1 MQNPTMRSIEPPAAG
16 TDHESIGPPTVEA
29 ESTVRTVNGVEL
41 HVMVAGDEADPAVVL
56 LHGFPE
62 FWYGWRAQ
70 IEPLVEA
77 GYRVLVPDQRGY
89 NRSEKPTGVRAYRTA
104 ELSADIADLIAT
116 EGRET
121 AHVVGHDWGGMVAWD
136 LTLRYPETVDRL
148 AVVNAPHP
156 TAYRRQLRSNP
167 EQLRRSWYAV
177 GFQLPWLPEIA
188 CRYDDYRLL
197 ERALRETA
205 APGTFS
211 DDELARYRRAWG
223 RDGALTGM
231 LNWYRAAARYPSH
244 PPTERVDAP
253 TLVVW
258 GEDDTALV
266 SALAID
272 SAEFCRESRLEFL
285 PETSHWVP
293 HEAAESVTTLL
304 CEHLAANEGISSAR

>member
-1 MQNPTMRSIEPPAAG
+1 MRSTEPPVAE
-16 TDHESIGPPTVEA
+16 TDLESVVPPTVTA

-41 HVMVAGDEADPAVVL
+41 HVVAAGDTADPAVVL

-70 IEPLVEA
+70 ITPLVEA

-89 NRSEKPTGVRAYRTA
+89 NRSEKPTGVRAYQTP
-104 ELSADIADLIAT
+104 ELSADIAALIAT

-136 LTLRYPETVDRL
+136 LALRYPETVDRL
-148 AVVNAPHP
+148 AIINAPHP
-156 TAYRRQLRSNP
+156 VAYRRQLRSNP
-167 EQLRRSWYAV
+167 EQLRRSWYAM

-188 CRYDDYRLL
+188 CRYDDHRLL
-197 ERALRETA
+197 ERALRDTA

-211 DDELARYRRAWG
+211 NADLDRYRRAWG

-231 LNWYRAAARYPSH
+231 LNWYRAAARYPPR

-253 TLVVW
+253 TLVIW
-258 GEDDTALV
+258 GEDDAALV

-272 SAEFCRESRLEFL
+272 SAGFCRERRLELL
-285 PETSHWVP
+285 PETSHWAP
-293 HEAAESVTTLL
+293 HEAAEAVTALL
-304 CEHLAANEGISSAR
+304 CEHFGANAGVRSAR